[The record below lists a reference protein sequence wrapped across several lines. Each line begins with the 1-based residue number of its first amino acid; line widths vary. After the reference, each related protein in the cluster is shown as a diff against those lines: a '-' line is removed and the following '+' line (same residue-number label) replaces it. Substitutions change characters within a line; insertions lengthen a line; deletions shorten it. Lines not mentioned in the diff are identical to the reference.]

1 MKLYSN
7 NYIPDHFGIDEKYKS
22 CVIENSRAKVP
33 LFSVKVFPK
42 SALQLE
48 DSKKNPTCCDE

>member
-1 MKLYSN
+1 MNLSSNDYS
-7 NYIPDHFGIDEKYKS
+7 PDYFGIDEKYKS
-22 CVIENSRAKVP
+22 CGIENSREKVP
-33 LFSVKVFPK
+33 LFSVKVFPE